1 MPLCVQALG
10 HLQIFLVI
18 FGIVSSSLAI
28 EVKNLT
34 KSFQTY
40 DRREGIIGSV
50 KDLFHRDYRTLVAVD
65 NISLEVPEG
74 ELLGYLGPNGAG
86 KSTSIKM
93 LTGILQPTSGH
104 ISVCG
109 YHPFK
114 DRKNYT
120 RIIGVVFGQRT
131 QLWWDIAVKESFKL
145 LGQIY
150 GVEESIFKKRLDK
163 LIQILEIGD
172 ILHIPVRKLSLGQRM
187 RCDILASLIHSP
199 RVLFLDEPTIGL
211 DAVAKDS
218 IRKFLRVLNRE
229 ERITVLLTTHDLKE
243 IEELCKRIVVLDH
256 GKIIFDG
263 GLDRIKQIPGLRRTV
278 SVEFSHEADV
288 TKFQEEFGARL
299 EVVESSARRICAK
312 FDAGVIPPNE
322 LLKRLVDGYSV
333 ADLSLVEP
341 DIEEVITKIY
351 RGEGPKNGDS
361 YVIARA

>member
-1 MPLCVQALG
+1 M
-10 HLQIFLVI
+10 
-18 FGIVSSSLAI
+18 SSPLAI
-28 EVKNLT
+28 EVKDLS

-40 DRREGIIGSV
+40 DRREGILGSV
-50 KDLFHRDYRTLVAVD
+50 KDLFHREYKTLVAVD
-65 NISLEVPEG
+65 KISLDVAEG

-93 LTGILQPTSGH
+93 LTGILQPTSGY
-104 ISVCG
+104 IRVCG
-109 YHPFK
+109 VHPFQ

-150 GVEESIFKKRLDK
+150 GVEDAVFKKRLDK
-163 LIQILEIGD
+163 LTEILEIRD
-172 ILHIPVRKLSLGQRM
+172 ILHVPVRKLSLGQRM

-229 ERITVLLTTHDLKE
+229 EKITVLLTTHDLKE

-288 TKFQEEFGARL
+288 IKFQEEFSSRL
-299 EVVESSARRICAK
+299 EVVESSARRVSAK
-312 FDAGVIPPNE
+312 FDPGVIAANE
-322 LLKRLVDGYSV
+322 LLKRLVDSYAV
-333 ADLSLVEP
+333 ADLSLIEP

-351 RGEGPKNGDS
+351 RGEGPKNGRID
-361 YVIARA
+361 VHARH